1 MQVGLPSA
9 LLNPFYGIFWRTFF
23 TELGVEVVESGPT
36 TKSILDKGIRRSVPE
51 ICIPIKI
58 YTGHVQ
64 ELLDRGV
71 DLVYIP
77 RFVSIRRGDTFCP
90 KFLALPDMLK
100 CTVPG
105 LSGRAL
111 THHLISRNDDI
122 ATLSNY
128 QEIGAQLDSDHTRLK
143 AAIRTARDRW
153 LEFRKLC
160 YSREYNCQTA
170 GARLTGGRD
179 LRITPHPVRIGVIGY
194 VYNVYDSFISM
205 DIFQRL
211 MNLGVRPVTF
221 EMLDEDVLRRK
232 LRRVPKDLFW
242 TFSNKLWA
250 AANMFFE
257 DPAIAGVIH
266 VTAFGCGPDSFLGKV
281 LALEAVK
288 YDKPFLTVRV
298 DEHTGESHLQT
309 RIEAFTDMILKKSPG
324 RGYSKTERVS

>member
-1 MQVGLPSA
+1 MRVGLPSA
-9 LLNPFYGIFWRTFF
+9 LLNPFYSVFWRIFF

-36 TKSILDKGIRRSVPE
+36 TKSVLDKGVRHSVPE

-100 CTVPG
+100 CTIPD
-105 LSGRAL
+105 LSGRML
-111 THHLISRNDDI
+111 THHLTSRNDDI

-128 QEIGAQLDSDHTRLK
+128 QEIGARFTSNPNRIK
-143 AAIRTARDRW
+143 AAIHAARDQW
-153 LEFRKLC
+153 LEFRRLC
-160 YSREYNCQTA
+160 YSRDYNCQTA
-170 GARLTGGRD
+170 NAKLAGGKD
-179 LRITPHPVRIGVIGY
+179 LKTAPHPVRIGVIGY
-194 VYNVYDSFISM
+194 VYNVYDGFISM
-205 DIFQRL
+205 DILQRL
-211 MNLGVRPVTF
+211 TNLGVRPVTF
-221 EMLDEDVLRRK
+221 EMLDENELRGK
-232 LRRVPKDLFW
+232 LRRDPKDLFW

-257 DPAIAGVIH
+257 DPAITGVIH

-281 LALEAVK
+281 LALEALK
-288 YDKPFLTVRV
+288 YNKPFLTVRV

-309 RIEAFTDMILKKSPG
+309 RIEAFTDMILKKSPESV
-324 RGYSKTERVS
+324 YSKTERIS